1 MELEFYSDII
11 SKNLT
16 RKNREYLKKIYFNNN
31 DDWINT
37 VRHIL
42 KYYNVKQ
49 LLITNLS
56 IKVAQKIFTHTNKH
70 FFPILIKCYKIGGS
84 YNSYLFN
91 ENLVELYLGMSP
103 SIFLL
108 FCNNNYKI
116 GIGGNFKKKNIT
128 TSKNT

>member
-31 DDWINT
+31 DWIDT
-37 VRHIL
+37 IMHIL
-42 KYYNVKQ
+42 KYNNVKP

-70 FFPILIKCYKIGGS
+70 VFPILIKCYKVGGS
-84 YNSYLFN
+84 YNSFLFD

-103 SIFLL
+103 SIFLQ
-108 FCNNNYKI
+108 FCENYL
-116 GIGGNFKKKNIT
+116 NLP
-128 TSKNT
+128 